1 MSEDKKIINN
11 NEDINIET
19 TKNEDLINDNEV
31 VTKEVENNKD
41 EVVKIT
47 TNEKVEEKGIKSK
60 IKNNKNIK
68 SIIAMTLIGGI
79 CLGAGFTYGKS
90 VGRTLPATA
99 KHYSANKVVATVGD
113 TKITGEQLK
122 QKMDVLFYIN
132 GKTKMTD
139 EEINAYEATF
149 IDYMTTTEVLYLE
162 GKEEGITVEKEDVES
177 EYSNLMFS
185 LQQTFNLTEDDIINK
200 INVPKEDIEKELEKE
215 LIATKYIGEASEVT
229 DTEAENYY
237 NNNKD
242 EFFKVRASHILIQ
255 NVDDEGNEVSEEQ
268 KKENKEKA
276 EDILKQAKE
285 GVDFAQLAKEY
296 SEDISSED
304 GGDLDFFGKGQMVEP
319 FENAAFSLKNGEIY
333 PEVVETDYGYHI
345 IKKTDE
351 KYEDFETIKEELIY
365 TLGYEKQSNIV
376 DNLMEKYN
384 VEVK

>member
-11 NEDINIET
+11 NEDTKIET
-19 TKNEDLINDNEV
+19 TKSEELVNNNEV
-31 VTKEVENNKD
+31 VTEEVKNNED
-41 EVVKIT
+41 EVVKVIT
-47 TNEKVEEKGIKSK
+47 EEKIEEKGIKNK
-60 IKNNKNIK
+60 IKKLKNNKNTK
-68 SIIAMTLIGGI
+68 SIIAMTLIGGL

-99 KHYSANKVVATVGD
+99 RTYSDNKVVATVGD
-113 TKITGEQLK
+113 TKLR
-122 QKMDVLFYIN
+122 QKMEPLFYIN

-139 EEINAYEATF
+139 EEVDAYEASF

-177 EYSNLMFS
+177 EYSSLMSS
-185 LQQTFNLTEDDIINK
+185 LEQTFNLTEDDIINK
-200 INVPKEDIEKELEKE
+200 FNIPKEDIEKELEKE

-229 DTEAENYY
+229 DKEAENYY
-237 NNNKD
+237 NKNKD
-242 EFFKVRASHILIQ
+242 EFFKVRASHILIK
-255 NVDDEGNEVSEEQ
+255 NTDDEGNKVSDTQ
-268 KKENKEKA
+268 KKKNKEKA
-276 EDILKQAKE
+276 QDILKQAKE

-296 SEDISSED
+296 SEDSSSEN

-333 PEVVETDYGYHI
+333 SDVVETDYGYHI

-351 KYEDFETIKEELIY
+351 KYEDFETIKEELVY
-365 TLGYEKQSNIV
+365 TLGYEKQSNIL